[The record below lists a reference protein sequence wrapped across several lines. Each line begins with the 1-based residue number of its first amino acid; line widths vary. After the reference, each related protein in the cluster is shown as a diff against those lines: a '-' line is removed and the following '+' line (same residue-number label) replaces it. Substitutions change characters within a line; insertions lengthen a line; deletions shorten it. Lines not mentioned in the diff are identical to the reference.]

1 MDLKPINDCSLT
13 GWLEISDVTTRV
25 VEGEGEKPVVLGY
38 VHTDKAYFG
47 GRHPVVFTGDPA
59 KIVIDHAKKRGAKNR
74 PLISLHGYLRSHDG
88 DSRVVVQFVRFLGPQ
103 QPDYAQI
110 AAALERLTQN
120 ASDNGDRRKE
130 IIKLLRQYGIPNQS
144 QDTVQ

>member
-13 GWLEISDVTTRV
+13 GWLEISDVTSRF

-59 KIVIDHAKKRGAKNR
+59 KIVIKHAQKRRNESKPTIYLR
-74 PLISLHGYLRSHDG
+74 GYLRSHRG
-88 DSRVVVQFVRFLGPQ
+88 DSRVVARYVRFLGPQ

-110 AAALERLTQN
+110 AAALERLTLN

>member
-1 MDLKPINDCSLT
+1 MKPINDCSLT

-59 KIVIDHAKKRGAKNR
+59 KIVIDQAKKHGAATR
-74 PLISLHGYLRSHDG
+74 PLISLHGYLRSHED

-110 AAALERLTQN
+110 AAALERLTSQ

>member
-1 MDLKPINDCSLT
+1 MNLKPINDCSLT

-47 GRHPVVFTGDPA
+47 GRHPVVFTGNTA
-59 KIVIDHAKKRGAKNR
+59 EIVIDQAKKRGTATR
-74 PLISLHGYLRSHDG
+74 PLVSLHGHLRSHEG
-88 DSRVVVQFVRFLGPQ
+88 DSRVVARYIRFLGPQ

-130 IIKLLRQYGIPNQS
+130 IIKLLRQYGLPNQS